1 MYRYS
6 IAIDLCWVLLLI
18 LIVYSI
24 IDILCYKY
32 VYYWHIFLRVIYIL
46 LLIYYFVNDI
56 LLILY

>member
-6 IAIDLCWVLLLI
+6 KVIDLNWVLLLI

-32 VYYWHIFLRVIYIL
+32 VYYWHIFLIYIL

>member
-6 IAIDLCWVLLLI
+6 KVIDLNWVLLMI

-32 VYYWHIFLRVIYIL
+32 VYYWHIFLIYIL